1 MAHKILIFYKNQKFK
16 ICLRKVFFDT
26 TIYNEWK
33 SVFQE
38 LKAKTTSILLFKIL
52 IMSTIEL
59 VIKLIPHFTLIFL
72 LILT

>member
-38 LKAKTTSILLFKIL
+38 LRAKTTSILLYKRL
-52 IMSTIEL
+52 IMSSIEL
-59 VIKLIPHFTLIFL
+59 VIKLIPHFTLFFL